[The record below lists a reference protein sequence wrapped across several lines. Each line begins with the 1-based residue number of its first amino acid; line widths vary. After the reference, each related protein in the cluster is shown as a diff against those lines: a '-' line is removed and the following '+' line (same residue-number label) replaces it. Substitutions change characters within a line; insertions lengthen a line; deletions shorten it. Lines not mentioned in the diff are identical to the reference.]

1 MSPER
6 TDRADD
12 SLGEVLIEVER
23 ELRQLVWKADRLQ
36 DTLGDLVAAAGERLD
51 HAAIEEAQAI
61 DYISQ
66 RLTRLARTV
75 SAAAA
80 ALGATTA
87 LSPLKAPPVAG
98 DFEEF

>member
-1 MSPER
+1 MSG
-6 TDRADD
+6 DAIG
-12 SLGEVLIEVER
+12 LGEVLIDVER

-36 DTLGDLVAAAGERLD
+36 DTLGELVAKAGERLD

-75 SAAAA
+75 AQAAA
-80 ALGATTA
+80 ALGATSA
-87 LSPLKAPPVAG
+87 QPPRARPSAG
-98 DFEEF
+98 DYEAF

>member
-1 MSPER
+1 MSEPIE
-6 TDRADD
+6 AG
-12 SLGEVLIEVER
+12 LGEVLIDVER

-36 DTLGDLVAAAGERLD
+36 ETLGDLVAKAGERID

-75 SAAAA
+75 GQAAA
-80 ALGATTA
+80 ALGAA
-87 LSPLKAPPVAG
+87 GPSAPAVRARPAAG
-98 DFEEF
+98 DFEAF